1 MALPRALL
9 IMVSSLIQIEI
20 GLLLSWNA
28 LRGPLISSWVV
39 RWNERNGQK
48 GKGVAG
54 HKFYHVR
61 RSRGDP
67 ATKLLDSIIRLFN
80 FLASNFIVDTIF
92 FLLFLFFEILVKY
105 IVPIILHFYYS
116 LKKELKEK
124 MELREILY
132 INGIIVY

>member
-1 MALPRALL
+1 MNGSAEGFADYGVVIDPDRNWLASVMERAQRTINILL
-9 IMVSSLIQIEI
+9 GASM
-20 GLLLSWNA
+20 
-28 LRGPLISSWVV
+28 
-39 RWNERNGQK
+39 EREKWPK
-48 GKGVAG
+48 GERVAG

-92 FLLFLFFEILVKY
+92 FLLLLFFEIL
-105 IVPIILHFYYS
+105 VPIILHFYYS